1 MMRMVVLFAFGVG
14 DHRIIAGHARAARPD
29 DWIEVDVRRAGE
41 AIFGEVG
48 SVDFDYELSIG
59 FGDLDATPQG
69 PHRLPRA
76 SLMGTSSEE
85 ESKKCGENR
94 QPQK

>member
-1 MMRMVVLFAFGVG
+1 MVRMVVFFAFGVG
-14 DHRIIAGHARAARPD
+14 DHGIVAGHARAARPND
-29 DWIEVDVRRAGE
+29 GIEIDMRRPGE

-69 PHRLPRA
+69 PRRLPRA